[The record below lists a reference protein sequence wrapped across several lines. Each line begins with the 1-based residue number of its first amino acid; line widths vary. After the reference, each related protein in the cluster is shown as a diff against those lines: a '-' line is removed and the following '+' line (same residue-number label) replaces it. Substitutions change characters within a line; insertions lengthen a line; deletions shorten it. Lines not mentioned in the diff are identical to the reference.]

1 MHTLLQ
7 MLEPELVSL
16 AQDRKLPA
24 FRHRQGMEKKGARTA
39 GGASALLPQ
48 RAPRQVIKSPLAPR
62 CNSLKLLQFQFIGA
76 ADCLASTHPAC
87 PESSQVLSTSMQ
99 RHEMSFL
106 RI

>member
-1 MHTLLQ
+1 
-7 MLEPELVSL
+7 MLERELVSL

-48 RAPRQVIKSPLAPR
+48 ARYPAGDQIATGHR

>member
-7 MLEPELVSL
+7 MLERELVSL

-48 RAPRQVIKSPLAPR
+48 ARYPAGDQIATGPPVQLAETVTISIHRSGGLPGLYASGVSGVQSDTVDKHAAP
-62 CNSLKLLQFQFIGA
+62 
-76 ADCLASTHPAC
+76 
-87 PESSQVLSTSMQ
+87 
-99 RHEMSFL
+99 
-106 RI
+106 